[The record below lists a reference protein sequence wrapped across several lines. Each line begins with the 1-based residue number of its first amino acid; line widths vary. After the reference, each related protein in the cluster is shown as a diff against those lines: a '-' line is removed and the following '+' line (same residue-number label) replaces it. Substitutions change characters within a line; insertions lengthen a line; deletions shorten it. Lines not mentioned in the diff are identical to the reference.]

1 MPRPHHGPFLVP
13 QGQPVPSLGCTTL
26 LSVPHFPPSSDPA
39 GPARAPLAL
48 FYNSREFLTPSPCHP
63 ISHSGAA
70 SACGHQALGLGN
82 VPLRPLARDQPLR
95 RDACLGLLCW
105 CWAGHRVPRAP
116 CCRVNSAVCASWGD
130 RDCEKPPGQGITALP
145 PRGAC
150 SGCGRGDPGSPGV
163 MVSGS
168 LLTSKPS
175 AFPPAEAGRPTEPLL
190 FLFQLLLPPPRHH
203 PTPRPLG
210 TRPPSTRPPST
221 PVSLALY
228 QCSHRQLPSG
238 KLCDRHHL
246 SPTTKAPAPHH
257 EYQLLPAAATSLHEA
272 SLVQLE
278 PCNPPGSSHLPS
290 GFRPPAFAFRGQR
303 SILPASRC
311 AWKIIPAAL
320 VALSQGPVRLAA
332 SAPHRRSPSD
342 KRFLAAALTPFPSPK
357 LRGAVCLSETKCRA
371 GPRSAL

>member
-1 MPRPHHGPFLVP
+1 MP
-13 QGQPVPSLGCTTL
+13 
-26 LSVPHFPPSSDPA
+26 PHFPRWSSQCLWAPGAGLRECPSPSPRQ
-39 GPARAPLAL
+39 GPAPAVGRL
-48 FYNSREFLTPSPCHP
+48 
-63 ISHSGAA
+63 SGAVVLVPGWA
-70 SACGHQALGLGN
+70 QGAQSPLLPGELCCVHVCG
-82 VPLRPLARDQPLR
+82 
-95 RDACLGLLCW
+95 
-105 CWAGHRVPRAP
+105 
-116 CCRVNSAVCASWGD
+116 SWGD

-150 SGCGRGDPGSPGV
+150 SGCSRGDPGSPGAT
-163 MVSGS
+163 VSGS

-210 TRPPSTRPPST
+210 TRPPST

-272 SLVQLE
+272 SLVRLE

-290 GFRPPAFAFRGQR
+290 GCRPPAFAFRGQR

-320 VALSQGPVRLAA
+320 VALSRGPVRLAA

-371 GPRSAL
+371 GPCSAL